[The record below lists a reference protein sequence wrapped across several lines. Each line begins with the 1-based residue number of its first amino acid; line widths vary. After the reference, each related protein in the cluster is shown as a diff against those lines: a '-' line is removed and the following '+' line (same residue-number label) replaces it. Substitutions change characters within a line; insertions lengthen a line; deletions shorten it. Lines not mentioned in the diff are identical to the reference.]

1 MIARSDTT
9 PRRRVLVVDDS
20 AFMRRLVSELVTA
33 TGEFDVIG
41 TARDGDD
48 AIRQVHLLDPDIVT
62 LDIAMPGLDGLD
74 VLGYIM
80 SETPRPVIMLSADD
94 TVDARAEHA
103 MSRAT
108 VRALELGA
116 VGFVRKPSGP
126 ISLDVADVADELLSA
141 LRAAEVVDI
150 AQVRVLARPV
160 PGMRRVS
167 DRLPMVSSPPHN
179 AVASTVVVM
188 AASTGGPAA
197 LTQVIPRLPAALDAA
212 VLVVQHLPE
221 GFTARLAER
230 LDALSAV
237 RVREAR
243 DGALVQVN
251 TVYLAPGGRHLRVVQ
266 EPSGPTLRLDQRA
279 PVWGVRPAADPLF
292 TSAASVFAERVVG
305 VVLTGMGRDG
315 AEGARCVRVAG
326 GRVLV
331 QDPETAVVSG
341 MPSATVRHA
350 GADAILSLDA
360 LPSAITAAVRAP
372 RGATDPS
379 ALEAAS

>member
-1 MIARSDTT
+1 
-9 PRRRVLVVDDS
+9 
-20 AFMRRLVSELVTA
+20 
-33 TGEFDVIG
+33 
-41 TARDGDD
+41 
-48 AIRQVHLLDPDIVT
+48 
-62 LDIAMPGLDGLD
+62 
-74 VLGYIM
+74 
-80 SETPRPVIMLSADD
+80 
-94 TVDARAEHA
+94 
-103 MSRAT
+103 
-108 VRALELGA
+108 
-116 VGFVRKPSGP
+116 
-126 ISLDVADVADELLSA
+126 
-141 LRAAEVVDI
+141 
-150 AQVRVLARPV
+150 
-160 PGMRRVS
+160 
-167 DRLPMVSSPPHN
+167 
-179 AVASTVVVM
+179 VASTVVVM